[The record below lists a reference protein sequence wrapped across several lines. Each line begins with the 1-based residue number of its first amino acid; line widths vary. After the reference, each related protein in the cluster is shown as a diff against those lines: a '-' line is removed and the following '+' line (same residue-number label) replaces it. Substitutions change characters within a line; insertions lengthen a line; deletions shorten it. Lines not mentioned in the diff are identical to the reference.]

1 MRGIGIEL
9 SVKRI
14 VKFDGNGSLKAF
26 CDLAVGEM
34 FLIRS
39 VKVIEGLK
47 GLFVSMPREQ
57 GRNGQWYEVVGM
69 LNKEAK
75 TEVTR
80 VVMEAYNDK
89 VKF

>member
-1 MRGIGIEL
+1 MGNSTPKL

-47 GLFVSMPREQ
+47 GLFVTMPREQ

-69 LNKEAK
+69 LTKEVK

-80 VVMEAYNDK
+80 VVMEAYHNHSL
-89 VKF
+89 